1 MSESFQSA
9 LEKVNFGKYVDQ
21 VEQELKRALDEVGPG
36 RTPGEIEATQV
47 RLQELVRRQYKE
59 LAREVGISGSHVL
72 VFMMATAIISAAWL
86 SFALRRE
93 ATNLSKSP
101 EDRLAVIDV
110 LDALDLAFSKVIAAG
125 SAHADRMPAAG
136 AGTAASEARTGT
148 GSS

>member
-9 LEKVNFGKYVDQ
+9 LERVNFGKYVDQ
-21 VEQELKRALDEVGPG
+21 VEQELKRALAEVGPG

-47 RLQELVRRQYKE
+47 RLQELMRRQYKE

-72 VFMMATAIISAAWL
+72 VFMTATAIISTAWL

-93 ATNLSKSP
+93 ATDLSKSP
-101 EDRLAVIDV
+101 EDRLAVTDV
-110 LDALDLAFSKVIAAG
+110 LDALDIALSKVIAAG

-136 AGTAASEARTGT
+136 SGAASEARTGS